1 VGNGRSRTCRGGS
14 LRHDFVQFSH
24 GVQVRLAIV
33 DFSLGTN
40 ADVPGPRVSIARSD
54 WPGPGPID
62 LSVHDLPHPACGVE
76 WWYVK
81 AHFVTVTGRNLSV
94 FAAFFR
100 NTIGVDET
108 TKSPI
113 DSYAVTWSVIDVESG
128 AYYPESRVDKVTPK
142 LGLERIKN
150 NGGSKD
156 PRLNRALTEVLERGR
171 VPVPDRMFDG
181 DVHIAADRLEL
192 DFSGARFEKQE
203 DQTYRL
209 RLQNARSG
217 SGCDLTF
224 APEKPVQRHGDEGI
238 VGGPSGESMF
248 YYFIPRCAL
257 SGEVTVRGT
266 VESIA
271 GGDGWY
277 DHEFGAHAES
287 QGKDVAA
294 RTPDPTRITAAWNW
308 TAMQLDD
315 GTDITVSVMVDA
327 TDGSLLNR
335 WAIIVDPAGKRTA
348 YDDFAFEP
356 GEEWRSTRT
365 FNLYPTQWTL
375 SIPAAQLLLNIRASF
390 QDQEF
395 ITVISR
401 PAFWEGRCEVEGTFG
416 AAKAAGIAFIERR
429 GFDAIHDLDDFFSAV
444 GKEVRKSVAEVIP
457 LEPTEEQA
465 IALIASDARP
475 HYLEGVDLGVLA
487 NSLFKPIREIIDR
500 GGKSWRSYAAMACCD
515 VVGGDSRKFVQ
526 WLAVPELLHVGSLI
540 VDDVQ
545 DRSSVRRG
553 GPACHLIY
561 GEPIAINAGTAC
573 YFLGQNLFKSVKVSD
588 AAKLKLYDL
597 YFEGMRGGHAGQ
609 ALDLAGLEDIMPQVV
624 ESGDSTVAEQRIL
637 AVHRLK
643 AAAPAAALSRMG
655 AIIGGGSDE
664 QIEAVGGFFEAL
676 GLAFQIIDDVL
687 NLRGFT
693 ADLKSR
699 GEDLSNGTVTFPV
712 AKAMG
717 MLPDKD
723 HRMRIWKTV
732 RSKPTEAAVVKDV
745 IDSLEACGAI
755 QACVDQ
761 AGELVEN
768 AWTKAEPLLE
778 DSLSKLMLRAFGWY
792 VLERH
797 Y

>member
-1 VGNGRSRTCRGGS
+1 
-14 LRHDFVQFSH
+14 
-24 GVQVRLAIV
+24 
-33 DFSLGTN
+33 
-40 ADVPGPRVSIARSD
+40 
-54 WPGPGPID
+54 
-62 LSVHDLPHPACGVE
+62 
-76 WWYVK
+76 
-81 AHFVTVTGRNLSV
+81 
-94 FAAFFR
+94 
-100 NTIGVDET
+100 
-108 TKSPI
+108 
-113 DSYAVTWSVIDVESG
+113 
-128 AYYPESRVDKVTPK
+128 
-142 LGLERIKN
+142 
-150 NGGSKD
+150 
-156 PRLNRALTEVLERGR
+156 
-171 VPVPDRMFDG
+171 
-181 DVHIAADRLEL
+181 
-192 DFSGARFEKQE
+192 
-203 DQTYRL
+203 
-209 RLQNARSG
+209 
-217 SGCDLTF
+217 
-224 APEKPVQRHGDEGI
+224 
-238 VGGPSGESMF
+238 
-248 YYFIPRCAL
+248 
-257 SGEVTVRGT
+257 
-266 VESIA
+266 
-271 GGDGWY
+271 
-277 DHEFGAHAES
+277 
-287 QGKDVAA
+287 
-294 RTPDPTRITAAWNW
+294 
-308 TAMQLDD
+308 
-315 GTDITVSVMVDA
+315 
-327 TDGSLLNR
+327 
-335 WAIIVDPAGKRTA
+335 
-348 YDDFAFEP
+348 
-356 GEEWRSTRT
+356 
-365 FNLYPTQWTL
+365 
-375 SIPAAQLLLNIRASF
+375 
-390 QDQEF
+390 
-395 ITVISR
+395 
-401 PAFWEGRCEVEGTFG
+401 
-416 AAKAAGIAFIERR
+416 
-429 GFDAIHDLDDFFSAV
+429 
-444 GKEVRKSVAEVIP
+444 
-457 LEPTEEQA
+457 
-465 IALIASDARP
+465 
-475 HYLEGVDLGVLA
+475 VDLGVLA

-545 DRSSVRRG
+545 DRSIVRRG

-573 YFLGQNLFKSVKVSD
+573 YFLGQNLFQSVKVSD

-723 HRMRIWKTV
+723 HRMRIWETV
-732 RSKPTEAAVVKDV
+732 RSKPTEGAVVKEV